1 MYEDRDHDTQA
12 SVEVSLR
19 ETPWILLHTSF
30 DVEAWIDHLNRDLQ
44 RALGNKL
51 TAGAGVRFRL
61 TEGGD
66 IYLHTNPDG
75 DVLLDVTDE
84 AAWVTPVIAAA
95 TSVTPPGSALWLL
108 PGTLLTQ
115 LLLGMS
121 SLIESTQLVLAHEF
135 KRKKWSTQ

>member
-1 MYEDRDHDTQA
+1 MHEDHGSDTQA
-12 SVEVSLR
+12 SAAMSLR

-44 RALGNKL
+44 RALGSKF
-51 TAGAGVRFRL
+51 TSGAGVRFRL

-84 AAWVTPVIAAA
+84 AEWVTPVIAAS
-95 TSVTPPGSALWLL
+95 TLVTPPGSALWLL
-108 PGTLLTQ
+108 PGTVLTQ

-121 SLIESTQLVLAHEF
+121 SLIESTCLVLAHEF
-135 KRKKWSTQ
+135 KRKKWSQQ